1 VEDGGG
7 RQLLEVVEV
16 RDHTPCAQAI
26 LLRRSGHGERVDTV
40 AIGDGHLAQLVERH
54 LLAVVGE
61 HHGQAGGT
69 AVGQLHLPDPG
80 HSPAH

>member
-1 VEDGGG
+1 V
-7 RQLLEVVEV
+7 LEVVNV
-16 RDHTPCAQAI
+16 RGHAPGAQAI
-26 LLRRSGHGERVDTV
+26 LLRRLGHGQGVDAV
-40 AIGDGHLAQLVERH
+40 PVGVGHLAQLVERY
-54 LLAVVGE
+54 LLAVVGK